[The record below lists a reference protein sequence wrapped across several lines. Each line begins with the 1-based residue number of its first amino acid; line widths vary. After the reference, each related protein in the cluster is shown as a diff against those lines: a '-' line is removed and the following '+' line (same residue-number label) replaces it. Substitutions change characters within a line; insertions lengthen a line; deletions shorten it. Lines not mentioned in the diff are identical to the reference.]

1 MVKNPGNRS
10 QVLSSKFR
18 VKEKKAEVVVKMLIL
33 LNNYQFGSKFWI
45 RPDEADALS

>member
-18 VKEKKAEVVVKMLIL
+18 VKEKRAEVVV
-33 LNNYQFGSKFWI
+33 NNAHFAK
-45 RPDEADALS
+45 